1 MSRKPLVYD
10 YDVDLDSDTAPARVI
25 RMVPEGSKV
34 LEIGA
39 GPGSITRH
47 LVETRGCDVTALEID
62 PDAVE
67 RLRSLGVRVY
77 KLDLNDP
84 AWCDHVRSE
93 CGEFD
98 CVIAADVLE
107 HVYDPWR
114 VLGEMKS
121 LLVDSGSIILSI
133 PHVGHA
139 SVVACLLD
147 EDFEYWPWG
156 LLDRTHVRFFGIKNM
171 QALVNGAGLAISE
184 AEFVVRT
191 PSMTEFAERWS
202 RIPEDIRSAV
212 QRNRYSHVL
221 QVVVRCTPAADGETG
236 IDLMGLTP
244 QSPNQIAVEHWT
256 RVMKRQK
263 NDRWTDL
270 RSPIE
275 GAAIAEPRSTFS
287 GRIRRAV
294 QKLRRK

>member
-10 YDVDLDSDTAPARVI
+10 YDVDLASDTAPARVI

-47 LVETRGCDVTALEID
+47 LVGTKHCDVTALEID
-62 PDAVE
+62 PDSVE
-67 RLRSLGVRVY
+67 RLQTLGVRVY
-77 KLDLNDP
+77 QADLNDP
-84 AWCDHVRSE
+84 AWCERIRSD

-107 HVYDPWR
+107 HLSDPWR

-121 LLVDSGSIILSI
+121 LLVENGSIILSI

-171 QALVNGAGLAISE
+171 QSLVNDAGLIISE

-191 PSMTEFAERWS
+191 PAMTEFAGRWS
-202 RIPEDIRSAV
+202 RIPEDIRAAV
-212 QRNRYSHVL
+212 QRNRYAHVL
-221 QVVVRCTPAADGETG
+221 QVVVRCTPAAEGEAG
-236 IDLMGLTP
+236 IDLMELTP
-244 QSPNQIAVEHWT
+244 QSPDQIAVEHWT
-256 RVMKRQK
+256 RVMARQK
-263 NDRWTDL
+263 NDRRTDL

-275 GAAIAEPRSTFS
+275 GAAVPEPQSTLS
-287 GRIRRAV
+287 GRIRRAAR
-294 QKLRRK
+294 KLRLG